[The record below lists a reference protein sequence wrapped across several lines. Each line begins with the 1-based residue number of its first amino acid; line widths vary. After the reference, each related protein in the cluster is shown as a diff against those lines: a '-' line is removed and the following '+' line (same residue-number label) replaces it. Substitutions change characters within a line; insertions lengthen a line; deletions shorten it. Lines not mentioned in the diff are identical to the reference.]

1 MNYKYIL
8 KEESLNNYREN
19 IGDYKYFSDFNN
31 KSELFSDFENKSELF
46 SDFDIKSESFF
57 NLENPNDNT
66 ITNKEF
72 NKGNYRNGILGISE
86 INSNPEALTYE
97 NNNLSE
103 NSYNKDD
110 NINKENSIFYLNS
123 KENVN
128 FIEENLGFNE
138 DNTAEKTDKKKS
150 KDNKPEIKE
159 SNVSPEITKNEP
171 KIEIEIKKT
180 EEEKKNI
187 LPTPPK
193 QYEFDDIK
201 NILSILPKNNH
212 NEIIQSFIYTDN
224 LKELENK
231 MSDKTYFAPKKRN
244 RNKEEKKSE
253 AKKPGRKKKEDT
265 SDRDHSKDSEDN
277 IIKKIKNKFITTLVI
292 FINCIIN
299 SSLSD
304 EKIKSYVRIMKNLN
318 DEQEPEKEDLIKYLD
333 NKKTVEETKK
343 EINLNFLKM
352 PLKEFLSIDISPK
365 YTTYERESNKI
376 MINEII
382 KNEKE
387 NEVLMFILNDLTFE
401 DYMDVYTRKKKFS
414 DFKQLDLNKI
424 YLIER
429 NFTYVDSLLEEVYR
443 KNDKDNYFSRFTS
456 ILYNFKRWFFIK
468 QDRKREKKAQ
478 NF

>member
-8 KEESLNNYREN
+8 EEESLNNYRGN
-19 IGDYKYFSDFNN
+19 FGDYKFFSNFNN

-86 INSNPEALTYE
+86 INSNPQALTYE

-180 EEEKKNI
+180 EK
-187 LPTPPK
+187 
-193 QYEFDDIK
+193 
-201 NILSILPKNNH
+201 
-212 NEIIQSFIYTDN
+212 
-224 LKELENK
+224 
-231 MSDKTYFAPKKRN
+231 
-244 RNKEEKKSE
+244 
-253 AKKPGRKKKEDT
+253 
-265 SDRDHSKDSEDN
+265 
-277 IIKKIKNKFITTLVI
+277 
-292 FINCIIN
+292 
-299 SSLSD
+299 
-304 EKIKSYVRIMKNLN
+304 
-318 DEQEPEKEDLIKYLD
+318 
-333 NKKTVEETKK
+333 
-343 EINLNFLKM
+343 
-352 PLKEFLSIDISPK
+352 
-365 YTTYERESNKI
+365 
-376 MINEII
+376 
-382 KNEKE
+382 
-387 NEVLMFILNDLTFE
+387 
-401 DYMDVYTRKKKFS
+401 
-414 DFKQLDLNKI
+414 
-424 YLIER
+424 
-429 NFTYVDSLLEEVYR
+429 
-443 KNDKDNYFSRFTS
+443 
-456 ILYNFKRWFFIK
+456 
-468 QDRKREKKAQ
+468 
-478 NF
+478 

>member
-8 KEESLNNYREN
+8 EEESLNNYREN
-19 IGDYKYFSDFNN
+19 FGDYKFFSNYNN

-72 NKGNYRNGILGISE
+72 NKGNYRNEILGISE

-180 EEEKKNI
+180 EEEKKSI

-201 NILSILPKNNH
+201 NILSILPKNNR

-277 IIKKIKNKFITTLVI
+277 IIKKIKNKSITTLVI

-333 NKKTVEETKK
+333 NKKTVEEAKK

-365 YTTYERESNKI
+365 YTTYKRESNKI

-429 NFTYVDSLLEEVYR
+429 NFAYVDSLLEEVYR